1 LKKDDAAD
9 GKLIKQEHQEKGAV
23 SAIVYLHYIKACG
36 VAYVVLVMTLMVA
49 QYAVLIGSNFWLSV
63 WGEDSTEYKNKM
75 DVYLSLGNSTNAT
88 IPVSFCL
95 FFPLIIFPLILSPLI
110 SPSDIVNINKQ
121 TLILKI
127 IRHYDITDKSNNV
140 SFIITDRP
148 IGLAVILEMSRPS

>member
-23 SAIVYLHYIKACG
+23 SAIVYFHYIKACG

-88 IPVSFCL
+88 MPVSFCL
-95 FFPLIIFPLILSPLI
+95 FFCIRNLCIFPLIIFPLIISPLI

-121 TLILKI
+121 T
-127 IRHYDITDKSNNV
+127 V
-140 SFIITDRP
+140 
-148 IGLAVILEMSRPS
+148 

>member
-95 FFPLIIFPLILSPLI
+95 FFLYQKFM
-110 SPSDIVNINKQ
+110 
-121 TLILKI
+121 
-127 IRHYDITDKSNNV
+127 HF
-140 SFIITDRP
+140 SFDHFSFDPFSFDLTK
-148 IGLAVILEMSRPS
+148 